1 MRDPITFTPIMK
13 QIAQALYGHGGEMTP
28 KEIGQSIFPKMTA
41 QQLTGALRALRVSGW
56 AVRRKETTGREQYG
70 HRSFP
75 TIIRWYRL
83 TAEGRRAWS
92 DYLIE
97 SQMHRKRTVTRDM
110 LNDVCEHDWL
120 NHYSAENGDLPDA
133 RLCLA
138 CGKYEQ
144 LIRPTRFPDLRDQ
157 LINQSLLGLDSVER
171 ASWRERAW
179 SMLLQGCR
187 NITDFIFFRH

>member
-28 KEIGQSIFPKMTA
+28 KEIGQRIFPKLSG
-41 QQLTGALRALRVSGW
+41 QQLSGPLCALRRGGW
-56 AVRRKETTGREQYG
+56 AKRRKVVGEELHVGYRTY
-70 HRSFP
+70 P
-75 TIIRWYRL
+75 VIRRYYLL
-83 TAEGRRAWS
+83 TNEGRRAWA

-97 SQMHRKRTVTRDM
+97 SQMKRKPIANNSW
-110 LNDVCEHDWL
+110 LNGPCKHDWL

-138 CGKYEQ
+138 CGEYEQ
-144 LIRPTRFPDLRDQ
+144 LVRPTRFPDLRDQ

-179 SMLLQGCR
+179 SKVLSGCR